1 MRLILRSIQVLH
13 IHTSQ
18 KITFLNTF
26 TVLHDLY
33 IMASACMNNIAL
45 SPEKFLDRPANF
57 SSFGWFSPRM
67 SFGLDE
73 EASRSSFV
81 KPASTEIIESDH
93 EVSDKEFE
101 FPLEDSVKM
110 LPADELFSDGKLM
123 PLQLSAFQPAE
134 SSSEIRLL
142 DTTKAH
148 QSCEVVELDPYLF
161 SPRAPSCA
169 TRWKELLG
177 LKRLYQ
183 NNVKQDNQNTT
194 SSGVITNKSLKHF
207 LHRISKSAPMDSSL
221 SFPLLRDRD
230 KVITISSRLS
240 HRDEAITVSSRLSL
254 SSFSSGHDHNNVPR
268 RSLNLEKPTSLN
280 KNSAKN
286 PRIRL
291 VKHRESSISK
301 SPMRRQVDNTTARL
315 ERGVSLDSPRM
326 NSSGKI
332 VFQSLERSSSSP
344 SSFNGGPRYK
354 HHGVERSY
362 SANVRVTP
370 VLNVPVY
377 SKSGSVFGIPLF
389 SAPPHKRDGNASCGN
404 SSRNHNHQQSSSKN
418 KTDQS

>member
-1 MRLILRSIQVLH
+1 
-13 IHTSQ
+13 
-18 KITFLNTF
+18 
-26 TVLHDLY
+26 
-33 IMASACMNNIAL
+33 MASACLKNIAL
-45 SPEKFLDRPANF
+45 SPEKFLDRPASF
-57 SSFGWFSPRM
+57 SSLGWFSPHM
-67 SFGLDE
+67 SFGRDE
-73 EASRSSFV
+73 EASRSSSV
-81 KPASTEIIESDH
+81 KPAPTEIIESDH
-93 EVSDKEFE
+93 DKEFE
-101 FPLEDSVKM
+101 FPLEDPVKM

-142 DTTKAH
+142 DSTKAH

-177 LKRLYQ
+177 LKRMYQ
-183 NNVKQDNQNTT
+183 NNAKQDNQNTT
-194 SSGVITNKSLKHF
+194 SSGVVTNKSLKHL
-207 LHRISKSAPMDSSL
+207 LHRISKSAPTDSSL
-221 SFPLLRDRD
+221 SFPLLRDRNE
-230 KVITISSRLS
+230 VITISSRLS
-240 HRDEAITVSSRLSL
+240 HRDETITVSSRLSL
-254 SSFSSGHDHNNVPR
+254 SSLSSGHDRDNVPR
-268 RSLNLEKPTSLN
+268 PSLNLEKHTSLN
-280 KNSAKN
+280 KNSARN

-291 VKHRESSISK
+291 VKHREGSTSITK

-332 VFQSLERSSSSP
+332 VFESLERSSSSP

-370 VLNVPVY
+370 VLNVPVC
-377 SKSGSVFGIPLF
+377 SKSGSVFGISLF